1 MMKLD
6 EKLKNRYLSR
16 KKMNLFKI
24 FYFFYQYLK
33 SINILRKRP
42 LHSNWGIDLMAEDYF
57 KNKKNGFFIDV
68 GCHQPLLNNN
78 TYILYQKGW
87 RGINIDLDFG
97 AIDMFNFFRKDDT
110 NIQAAISNSVGKK
123 NLYFFHNRSA
133 INTLSQTAENK
144 AREIREVKTFTLND
158 IIENSQFKNKE
169 IDFLSV
175 DVEGTEIEV
184 LQGLDFNKYK
194 PKLVVLE
201 FIDFN
206 VSEYYNLKIDNIL
219 TSSINKY
226 MENQNYKLVNWI
238 HDDLVYVPNN

>member
-1 MMKLD
+1 MKLD

-16 KKMNLFKI
+16 KKINLFKI

-78 TYILYQKGW
+78 TYILYKKGW

-110 NIQAAISNSVGKK
+110 NIQAAISNSVGNK

-158 IIENSQFKNKE
+158 IIKNSQFKNKE

-206 VSEYYNLKIDNIL
+206 VSEYYNLKIDDIL
-219 TSSINKY
+219 NSSINKY

>member
-1 MMKLD
+1 
-6 EKLKNRYLSR
+6 
-16 KKMNLFKI
+16 
-24 FYFFYQYLK
+24 
-33 SINILRKRP
+33 LRKRP

-78 TYILYQKGW
+78 TYILYKKGW

-110 NIQAAISNSVGKK
+110 NIQAAISNSVGNK

-158 IIENSQFKNKE
+158 IIKNSQFKNKE

-219 TSSINKY
+219 NSSINKY

>member
-57 KNKKNGFFIDV
+57 KNKKTGFFIDV

-78 TYILYQKGW
+78 TYILYPKGW

-97 AIDMFNFFRKDDT
+97 AIDMFNFFRKADT

-219 TSSINKY
+219 NSSINKY

>member
-16 KKMNLFKI
+16 EKINLFKI

-78 TYILYQKGW
+78 TYILYKKGW

-110 NIQAAISNSVGKK
+110 NIQAAISNSVGNK

-158 IIENSQFKNKE
+158 IIKNSQFKNKE

-219 TSSINKY
+219 NSSINKY